1 MSEQLFIKQMSIFT
15 DSTRLK
21 IINLLDKSEFCAM
34 HIEQL
39 TGVSQPNISRHIDKM
54 ITAQIVVATK
64 SGRRN
69 IYALNPEFK
78 VQYAQIIT
86 QVNSLYNHE
95 LDLVKIDVLSSECK
109 GMI

>member
-21 IINLLDKSEFCAM
+21 IINLLDKSDFCAM

-69 IYALNPEFK
+69 IYALDAEFK
-78 VQYAQIIT
+78 ANYPEIISQI
-86 QVNSLYNHE
+86 NSLYQAE
-95 LDLVKIDVLSSECK
+95 LDLVKISALSSECK
-109 GMI
+109 EMK